1 MLISKVYRING
12 FDYCTI
18 LYLCKIIKIGDAK
31 GYIKTKR
38 NLNFNKIRHNNQP
51 KAY

>member
-18 LYLCKIIKIGDAK
+18 LYLCKIINTGDCK
-31 GYIKTKR
+31 ELYQNEKKSE
-38 NLNFNKIRHNNQP
+38 F
-51 KAY
+51 